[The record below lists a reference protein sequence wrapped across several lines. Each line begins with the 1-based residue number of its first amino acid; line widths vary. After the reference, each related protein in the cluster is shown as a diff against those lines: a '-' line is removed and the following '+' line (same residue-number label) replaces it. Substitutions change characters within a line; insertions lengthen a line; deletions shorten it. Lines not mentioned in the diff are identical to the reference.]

1 MRSGFILG
9 LCLPANC
16 RRQSILP
23 LLQEISNATEWT
35 EDHLHCS
42 HDRHNEENKHWRGTL
57 VFGILVGLLA
67 LVVSTGTVIDTFVD
81 TSDAVTSERS
91 LKPSAE
97 RRPLVAFLAEFS
109 AIRTL
114 RRIFTIS
121 QTENKGTFAFLNGLR
136 VLSLFWIILGHSFS
150 SGIYYA
156 SNIIDMQAA
165 RRNIVVHVM
174 TSGAFAVDTF
184 FVVSGF
190 LTTVLFVRQ
199 VKRDQLSLRLM
210 AFYYIHRYL
219 RLTPTFILVMLVSVY
234 LTPYFGRGPLYP
246 IQQGFEPD
254 QCRNGNWWSAFLYIG
269 NFLKSDDLCL
279 GITWYL
285 YNDMQFYCI
294 APLAMIPFAKG
305 RKAIG
310 YLLTIIFVFVSIGS
324 TLGLLLYYPSFTQAN
339 TDFVANAV
347 SGLELLSNTPLFNI
361 DCTNI
366 LRQSVHGSLVSHWC
380 LCHWDFHWI
389 SSYSQGRSLPLQPY
403 YACDRDPACYC
414 LGSYEHLLELQR

>member
-1 MRSGFILG
+1 MTVGTLQSNPSQPVEVRTGFVLG
-9 LCLPANC
+9 LCLPATC
-16 RRQSILP
+16 RRQSIVP
-23 LLQEISNATEWT
+23 LLREISNATEWT
-35 EDHLHCS
+35 EDHLRCS
-42 HDRHNEENKHWRGTL
+42 HDRHNEQNKHWRGTL
-57 VFGILVGLLA
+57 AFGIIVGLLA
-67 LVVSTGTVIDTFVD
+67 LVVSTGTLIDVVIHTLHKVR
-81 TSDAVTSERS
+81 SEN
-91 LKPSAE
+91 LTEP
-97 RRPLVAFLAEFS
+97 PLVAFLAEFS

-121 QTENKGTFAFLNGLR
+121 RSENKDTFACLNGIR
-136 VLSLFWIILGHSFS
+136 VLSLFWVILGHSFS

-165 RRNIVVHVM
+165 RRNIVVHVI

-190 LTTVLFVRQ
+190 LTAVLFVRQ
-199 VKRDQLSLRLM
+199 VKKEQLSLRLM
-210 AFYYIHRYL
+210 TFYYMHRYL
-219 RLTPTFILVMLVSVY
+219 RLTPSFILVMLVSVY

-254 QCRNGNWWSAFLYIG
+254 QCRNGNWWTAFLYIG

-305 RKAIG
+305 RRAIG
-310 YLLTIIFVFVSIGS
+310 YLLAIIFVFVSIGS

-339 TDFVANAV
+339 TAFATDAV
-347 SGLELLSNTPLFNI
+347 SGSEFLFN
-361 DCTNI
+361 T
-366 LRQSVHGSLVSHWC
+366 SP
-380 LCHWDFHWI
+380 F
-389 SSYSQGRSLPLQPY
+389 
-403 YACDRDPACYC
+403 
-414 LGSYEHLLELQR
+414 LLERTSFL